1 MNKPPLR
8 LGFSSTF
15 KTAELF
21 FTNVLSEYYDV
32 TVDNENPKYLIFGDG
47 NFGYEHNKFN
57 GRAKKIFYTGE
68 NVRPSYDTYQ
78 NAITFDFENS
88 SRHYRLPLYVIDMWS
103 AVHYENW
110 TKDYLQIH
118 NRDLGDPEENWNRK
132 FCSYVQSNPTSS
144 VRNNFFPR
152 LCEYKNVDA
161 AGPHMNNI
169 GYVIPRD
176 KLGYKID
183 FLKQYKFNMAFEN
196 ASYPGYVTE
205 KILNAFQ
212 SNTVPI
218 YWGSD
223 NLVHRDFN
231 KKSFINCQDFET
243 FSQVIRYIK
252 HLDSNEGKTEY
263 MDMLYA
269 NVFNDNVPNC
279 YTDLHNFYVWWNE
292 FVYEG

>member
-15 KTAELF
+15 KTAEMF
-21 FTNVLSEYYDV
+21 FTSILGKYYDV

-68 NVRPSYDTYQ
+68 NVRPSYDSYR

-88 SRHYRLPLYVIDMWS
+88 ARHYRLPLYVIDMWS
-103 AVHYENW
+103 AVHYEHW
-110 TKDYLQIH
+110 TEDYLQIH
-118 NRDLGDPEENWNRK
+118 SRDLGDPEKNWNRK
-132 FCSYVQSNPTSS
+132 FCSYVQSNPTSE
-144 VRNNFFPR
+144 VRNNFFLR
-152 LCEYKNVDA
+152 LCEYKKVDA

-176 KLGYKID
+176 KLEYKID

-231 KKSFINCQDFET
+231 KKSFINCQDFNT
-243 FSQVIRYIK
+243 FSQVIKYIK

-269 NVFNDNVPNC
+269 NVFNDDVPNC
-279 YTDLHNFYVWWNE
+279 YTDLHDFYVWWNE